1 MKRSILVIIIT
12 ILASSSFSQIYK
24 FKSTNYDI
32 EKPNV
37 AEYKTYYDVT
47 YHTFDYDNLMVTFEG
62 ENSNG
67 AQTIIKYPM
76 KSFYKETGLFAET
89 WMIVVD
95 LKGVKEIW
103 FSVQAN
109 NLGYD
114 LEDGTRIAYYDL
126 TQLK

>member
-1 MKRSILVIIIT
+1 MTMT
-12 ILASSSFSQIYK
+12 ILTLSCFSQVYK

-37 AEYKTYYDVT
+37 ATYKTYYDVT
-47 YHTFDYDNLMVTFEG
+47 YHTFDYDNLLVTFEG
-62 ENSNG
+62 KNSNG
-67 AQTIIKYPM
+67 TQTIIKYPM

-89 WMIVVD
+89 WVIVVGQ
-95 LKGVKEIW
+95 KGVKEIW
-103 FSVQAN
+103 FSIQAN

-114 LEDGTRIAYYDL
+114 LEDGTRIAYYDV